1 VAPGAPRAEEL
12 VTTNPDFFD
21 RSLPL
26 SDMQIISVDISYY
39 PAVGADHAN
48 LMQKDL
54 INWRLYEFLTT
65 TDWHQVV
72 ALLN

>member
-1 VAPGAPRAEEL
+1 
-12 VTTNPDFFD
+12 
-21 RSLPL
+21 
-26 SDMQIISVDISYY
+26 MQIISVDISYF

-48 LMQKDL
+48 LRQKDL

-65 TDWHQVV
+65 TDWQHVV